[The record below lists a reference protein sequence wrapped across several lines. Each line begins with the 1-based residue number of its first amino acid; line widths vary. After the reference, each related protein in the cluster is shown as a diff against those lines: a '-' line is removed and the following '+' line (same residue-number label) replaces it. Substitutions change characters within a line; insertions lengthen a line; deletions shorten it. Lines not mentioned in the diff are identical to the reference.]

1 MGDRQSKTL
10 VEKVEEEEGLCGS
23 LEFLDGRCFKLEK
36 EGVGGLYGRW
46 IVEDRQALL
55 ALILSEPALEMTD
68 IALEFPLLP
77 REMVAREAVVDPWK
91 DPLR

>member
-36 EGVGGLYGRW
+36 EGVGGL
-46 IVEDRQALL
+46 
-55 ALILSEPALEMTD
+55 
-68 IALEFPLLP
+68 
-77 REMVAREAVVDPWK
+77 
-91 DPLR
+91 